1 MAGGATV
8 HKLGKRPLH
17 NPEEGPNSEL
27 ELTWSGD
34 ELIYIDKTIG
44 EIKYRKTLTWV
55 GGNLVA
61 ISEWVEQ

>member
-1 MAGGATV
+1 VAGGATV

-17 NPEEGPNSEL
+17 NPEEGPNPEL
-27 ELTWSGD
+27 VLTWSGD

-44 EIKYRKTLTWV
+44 EIKYRKTLTWTA
-55 GGNLVA
+55 GNLTS